1 MKYQVLN
8 QEGKKI
14 KETLLPKEI
23 FGVKINSNLVHQI
36 VVSQMSNKRA
46 GTAHVKDRG
55 DVRGGGKK
63 PWRQKGLGKA
73 RHGSTRSPIWV
84 GGGVSFGPT
93 KEKNFKKKIPK
104 KMRRLAL
111 SMVLSTKVN
120 DKSMV
125 LLDELKIEKP
135 KTKIMTEI
143 LKNLSCQ
150 KGSTLFA
157 LSSLDKDVIRATRNI
172 PKTKTIQAKD
182 LNCLDLLNFKF
193 LVMSEKSIEIIK
205 ETFFK
210 KIKHTYDIIN

>member
-210 KIKHTYDIIN
+210 KIKA

>member
-8 QEGKKI
+8 QEGKKV

-157 LSSLDKDVIRATRNI
+157 LSSLDKDVIRATKNI

-210 KIKHTYDIIN
+210 KIKA

>member
-23 FGVKINSNLVHQI
+23 FGVKMNSNLVHQV
-36 VVSQMSNKRA
+36 VVSHRSNRRM
-46 GTAHVKDRG
+46 GTAQAKDRG
-55 DVRGGGKK
+55 AVSGGGKK

-73 RHGSTRSPIWV
+73 RHGSIRSPIWV
-84 GGGVSFGPT
+84 GGGVSLGPIN
-93 KEKNFKKKIPK
+93 EKSYKKKIPK

-111 SMVLSTKVN
+111 SMVLSTKVD
-120 DKSMV
+120 DKSLV
-125 LLDELKIEKP
+125 LLDDLKIEKP
-135 KTKIMTEI
+135 KTKRMTEI

-150 KGSTLFA
+150 KKSTLIA

-172 PKTKTIQAKD
+172 PKTKTIQTKD

-193 LVMSEKSIEIIK
+193 LVMSEKSIEVIK

-210 KIKHTYDIIN
+210 KLKA

>member
-8 QEGKKI
+8 QEGEKI
-14 KETLLPKEI
+14 REALLPKEI
-23 FGVKINSNLVHQI
+23 FGVKINSDLVHQI
-36 VVSQMSNKRA
+36 VVSQMSNKRK

-55 DVRGGGKK
+55 DVSGGGKK
-63 PWRQKGLGKA
+63 PWQQKGLGKA
-73 RHGSTRSPIWV
+73 RHGSIRSPIWV

-193 LVMSEKSIEIIK
+193 LVMPEKSIEIIK

-210 KIKHTYDIIN
+210 KLKA